1 MVKSVFIKIITAWF
15 FIGTVFQPNN
25 SHKDIS
31 KINETLEKIK
41 DHYKSDFH
49 QFQDEVHQLLET
61 SQQTSSKIDIEALQ
75 NQLTKT
81 RLAFK
86 RVEFIFDYDQT
97 SYNSVYVNG
106 APLYKI
112 DPDFGGETV
121 FEPNGLQT
129 LDEEIFSYNPLE
141 NIEHIQKLAEE
152 LKKRVDFIANI
163 HLPIKIV
170 ENSAIEALRSG
181 VIRVFTLGLSGFD
194 TPGSANILEEAI
206 VSFESMHSTFQ
217 MFEPSV
223 MDDAKADFEKVN
235 SIYEKGTNILKS
247 QKEMDNFDHLIFLK
261 TIINPLYAQL
271 LQFQKSNNISLKR
284 YKYHAQNINN
294 DVIFDESFLD
304 TDYYGYFTYLPLSS
318 PASIKLGK
326 KLFEDPI
333 LSNDGKMSCV
343 TCHNPKK
350 GFSDGL
356 PKSSTNKNGVANKRN
371 SPGLID
377 IGYSKRFF
385 WDLRDHNLEKQ
396 VAHVVDNNLEFNT
409 SFKTIASKL
418 NRISEYRKLFDEAY
432 GDISK
437 DDINKR
443 SISNAIAAYVN
454 SLKSFNSEFDQF
466 VRDDIDTYPEDAY
479 RGFNLFMGKAACAT
493 CHFAP
498 VFNGT
503 VPPFYI
509 ESESE
514 VLGVTVGLD
523 SINPKLDEDL
533 GRVANGMNLDK
544 HWFFRNSF
552 KTVTVRNI
560 ELTAPYMHNGSFNT
574 LEEVIDFYNLGG
586 GKGMG
591 LDVENQ
597 TLSDAPLGLNKRE
610 KADLVAFLKTLTD
623 TTGLTQ
629 KTIPKV
635 IKD

>member
-1 MVKSVFIKIITAWF
+1 MFKPIFFKIITASF
-15 FIGTVFQPNN
+15 FIGILSQPHTITKN
-25 SHKDIS
+25 SSVKNVVID
-31 KINETLEKIK
+31 KITKNYTSNF
-41 DHYKSDFH
+41 Y
-49 QFQDEVHQLLET
+49 QFQSEVDILLKT
-61 SQQTSSKIDIEALQ
+61 ANQTSSLKDVQPLQ
-75 NQLTKT
+75 KQLTKT

-97 SYNSVYVNG
+97 SYNSVYING

-129 LDEEIFSYNPLE
+129 LDEEIFSDNPLE
-141 NIEHIQKLAEE
+141 NIEHIKTLADA
-152 LKKRVDFIANI
+152 LKKRVDFIADI
-163 HLPIKIV
+163 HIPIKIL

-206 VSFESMHSTFQ
+206 ASFESMYSTFL

-223 MDDAKADFEKVN
+223 NDDAKTDFEKVN
-235 SIYEKGTNILKS
+235 SLYKKGISILKS
-247 QKEMDNFDHLIFLK
+247 QKEMDNFDHLVFLK
-261 TIINPLYAQL
+261 TVINPLYAQL
-271 LQFQKSNNISLKR
+271 LKFQKSNNISLER

-343 TCHNPKK
+343 TCHNPQK

-356 PKSSTNKNGVANKRN
+356 PKSSTNRVGVANKRN

-409 SFKTIASKL
+409 DFNTIANKL

-466 VRDDIDTYPEDAY
+466 VRDEIDSYPEDAY

-514 VLGVTVGLD
+514 VLGITVGLD

-591 LDVENQ
+591 LNVENQ
-597 TLSDAPLGLNKRE
+597 TLSDAPLGLNRRE

-635 IKD
+635 IRD